1 MQHTAFFG
9 DGEKTFALTTEMI
22 LELERT
28 TGSAIMALHA
38 RFRSMTAHFF
48 DLTEVIRTGL
58 IGGGMLPEEAQKL
71 TGIYSRSMLISE
83 LYILAFD
90 ILDARWSGKPDAPSG
105 DVSAI
110 NETLAETGL

>member
-1 MQHTAFFG
+1 MQHIAFFG

-28 TGSAIMALHA
+28 TGSAIMTLHA
-38 RFRSMTAHFF
+38 RFRSMAAHFF

-58 IGGGMLPEEAQKL
+58 VGGGMSPEEAHKL
-71 TGIYSRSMLISE
+71 TGIYIRSMLISE

-90 ILDARWSGKPDAPSG
+90 ILDARWSGTPDAPIG
-105 DVSAI
+105 DDSAI
-110 NETLAETGL
+110 NETLAESGL